1 MLIRRPAVGPL
12 TGARMPTGYRSGRK
26 WKATRAREPPAV
38 PAGGRRKSGAWTGKT
53 RSNVRRRIR
62 HRAKYGGEEAPSE
75 GPGGSPQQVF
85 ECWRIMTS
93 RRQPAKLDK
102 DARVTYQPLDPGR
115 FGFDVHTR
123 GLPDATADAPCRAT
137 CGAPSAGPPD
147 RWCSSH
153 ISVADTVDHRRF
165 SVGTWLATGTPSLR
179 STTARSWRL
188 NSLLNP
194 TPTRRHERPGPRPSS
209 PAASRTY
216 ASRWTCSP
224 ATPNWPSTAPESVW

>member
-1 MLIRRPAVGPL
+1 VEGHLGPVNLQRSLPEAVVSRAPGL
-12 TGARMPTGYRSGRK
+12 VKRGRTSDAVYDTEPSTVEK
-26 WKATRAREPPAV
+26 KHRARAP
-38 PAGGRRKSGAWTGKT
+38 
-53 RSNVRRRIR
+53 
-62 HRAKYGGEEAPSE
+62 EAR
-75 GPGGSPQQVF
+75 PQQVF